1 MFQDEDKVE
10 DKNEMNKN
18 KRVYIHKEDWILY
31 VLLVTGDEDY

>member
-10 DKNEMNKN
+10 DKNEKN
-18 KRVYIHKEDWILY
+18 ENERVSIQKEDWILC